1 MCISFVRQIPS
12 DKLTSIFDFQILKKV
27 FIADVVFN
35 TNKIRIA
42 EFIQETV
49 FVPRKPC
56 AEIES

>member
-1 MCISFVRQIPS
+1 M
-12 DKLTSIFDFQILKKV
+12 L
-27 FIADVVFN
+27 VFN
-35 TNKIRIA
+35 TNKIRTA